1 MRGGQGATAAS
12 ALKRAERTRIIAGA
26 SSVARAAK
34 KTRLEPPIGDP
45 SHETTV
51 EAPAAA
57 APDAAH
63 APAVEAASL
72 PREQTQAEIFTVQDF
87 YPIADSAASERISPV
102 ATRFV
107 CLVVFHNDCEFL

>member
-1 MRGGQGATAAS
+1 MLAH
-12 ALKRAERTRIIAGA
+12 
-26 SSVARAAK
+26 AAK
-34 KTRLEPPIGDP
+34 KARRERATGDP
-45 SHETTV
+45 IPPPETTV

-57 APDAAH
+57 APDATH
-63 APAVEAASL
+63 APAVEAASM
-72 PREQTQAEIFTVQDF
+72 PGEQTQAEIFTVQGF

>member
-1 MRGGQGATAAS
+1 M
-12 ALKRAERTRIIAGA
+12 LKRAEKTHIRAEA
-26 SSVARAAK
+26 NSVARAAK
-34 KTRLEPPIGDP
+34 KTRLELPIGDP

-63 APAVEAASL
+63 ALAVEAASM
-72 PREQTQAEIFTVQDF
+72 PGEQTQAEILTAQGF